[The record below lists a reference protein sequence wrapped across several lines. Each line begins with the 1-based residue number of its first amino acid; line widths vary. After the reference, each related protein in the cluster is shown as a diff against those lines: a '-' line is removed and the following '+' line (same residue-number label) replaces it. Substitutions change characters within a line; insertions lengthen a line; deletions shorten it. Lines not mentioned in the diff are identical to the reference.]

1 MVGGHGNDNESSS
14 SYTHVDNN
22 GNDNREEGFN
32 VVSPMHMEANNTLR
46 TPLDPSGAATHA
58 TLSAPVTAP
67 KAPSVPPP
75 SLLSHPT
82 SASTS
87 THASTSV
94 PVLAALPKPVLT
106 HEIDENFDDDDDE
119 IDAEDSTSG
128 RSQTSYPPV
137 TSPTTQVPSYAPPPI
152 PTLNS
157 EV

>member
-1 MVGGHGNDNESSS
+1 
-14 SYTHVDNN
+14 
-22 GNDNREEGFN
+22 
-32 VVSPMHMEANNTLR
+32 MEANNTLR
-46 TPLDPSGAATHA
+46 TPLDPSGTATHA
-58 TLSAPVTAP
+58 TLSAPAQAP

-87 THASTSV
+87 TSV
-94 PVLAALPKPVLT
+94 PVPIPLPKPVLT

-119 IDAEDSTSG
+119 IDAEHSTSG

-137 TSPTTQVPSYAPPPI
+137 TSPTTQIPSYAPPPI

-157 EV
+157 

>member
-1 MVGGHGNDNESSS
+1 
-14 SYTHVDNN
+14 
-22 GNDNREEGFN
+22 
-32 VVSPMHMEANNTLR
+32 MEANNTLR
-46 TPLDPSGAATHA
+46 TPLDPSGTASHA
-58 TLSAPVTAP
+58 TLSAPSTAP

-82 SASTS
+82 FNSTS
-87 THASTSV
+87 TSTSTLAPA
-94 PVLAALPKPVLT
+94 PVLAPLKPVLT

-128 RSQTSYPPV
+128 RSQTSYPSV

-157 EV
+157 KV